1 MTSKA
6 ERKRRKKAATISLP
20 GGESVPQRIEGAG
33 RPRKM
38 AEDPRKTALQARCR
52 RSEALMPKRA
62 VEVEMAALKRAL
74 ALDDQKAKREAVE
87 AVAKRVEDL
96 RMKAANDPK
105 LVDSVGRLILTE
117 PEAKRADLWN
127 ATQHAR
133 ATQLAYDRAIGAP
146 NRHAQ
151 VARILSP
158 VAAFE
163 ADASS
168 PAPDY
173 RTEEDKFRQAVAAQM
188 RVEGWIGHT
197 DSRAASAFKQAVIND
212 PDGPVRDWPGV
223 LACLQ
228 CVSEGIKGQPVKVRV
243 R

>member
-6 ERKRRKKAATISLP
+6 ECKRRKRRAKAKISMP
-20 GGESVPQRIEGAG
+20 GAEAVLQVQPNDPRRERAEDARKSALKTRQRLFAGHGGPKDEGAF
-33 RPRKM
+33 
-38 AEDPRKTALQARCR
+38 
-52 RSEALMPKRA
+52 S
-62 VEVEMAALKRAL
+62 
-74 ALDDQKAKREAVE
+74 DQ
-87 AVAKRVEDL
+87 L
-96 RMKAANDPK
+96 WGC
-105 LVDSVGRLILTE
+105 SVGRLILSE
-117 PEAKRADLWN
+117 PEQDRPNLWN

-146 NRHAQ
+146 NRHATCL
-151 VARILSP
+151 RILSP
-158 VAAFE
+158 SE
-163 ADASS
+163 PMTADASS

-173 RTEEDKFRQAVAAQM
+173 RTDDDKYRQAIAAQM

-197 DSRAASAFKQAVIND
+197 DARAISAFKQAVIND

-228 CVSEGIKGQPVKVRV
+228 CIAEGLRGNTVKARS

>member
-6 ERKRRKKAATISLP
+6 ARKRRKKAAQITMP
-20 GGESVPQRIEGAG
+20 GGETVPQRLDGPG
-33 RPRKM
+33 RPRNM
-38 AEDPRKTALQARCR
+38 AEDARKSALRTRQRLFASADSPKDESTFSDPRWGC
-52 RSEALMPKRA
+52 
-62 VEVEMAALKRAL
+62 
-74 ALDDQKAKREAVE
+74 
-87 AVAKRVEDL
+87 
-96 RMKAANDPK
+96 
-105 LVDSVGRLILTE
+105 SVGRLILTE
-117 PEAKRADLWN
+117 SEHRRADLWN
-127 ATQHAR
+127 AAQHAR
-133 ATQLAYDRAIGAP
+133 ATQLAHDKAIGAP

-173 RTEEDKFRQAVAAQM
+173 RTEDDKFRQAISAQM

-197 DSRAASAFKQAVIND
+197 DARAISAFKQAVIND
-212 PDGPVRDWPGV
+212 PDGPVKDWPGV

-228 CVSEGIKGQPVKVRV
+228 CIAEGLKGETVKARV
-243 R
+243 RK

>member
-1 MTSKA
+1 MSSKA
-6 ERKRRKKAATISLP
+6 ERKRRKKAASISLP
-20 GGESVPQRIEGAG
+20 GGETVPQRIAGPG
-33 RPRKM
+33 RPRNM
-38 AEDPRKTALQARCR
+38 AEDARK
-52 RSEALMPKRA
+52 S
-62 VEVEMAALKRAL
+62 ALKTRQRLFAS
-74 ALDDQKAKREAVE
+74 ADSPKDEGAFS
-87 AVAKRVEDL
+87 
-96 RMKAANDPK
+96 DPRWGC
-105 LVDSVGRLILTE
+105 SVGRLILTE
-117 PEAKRADLWN
+117 PEQRRAELWN

-133 ATQLAYDRAIGAP
+133 ATQLAHDKAIGAP

-173 RTEEDKFRQAVAAQM
+173 RTEDGKYRQAIAAQM

-197 DSRAASAFKQAVIND
+197 DARAISAFKQAVIND
-212 PDGPVRDWPGV
+212 PDGPVKDWPGV

-228 CVSEGIKGQPVKVRV
+228 CIAEGLKGDTVKARV
-243 R
+243 RY